1 MKQVREICVLLL
13 CCAMLLVMG
22 ACGREN
28 TKKENPESMTEQ
40 SGSTEKAKEKAH
52 VIILAGQSNA
62 SGMSNV
68 ESLKRLTP
76 VDQYTQYEKG
86 YKNVQIY
93 YFVDRQNRS
102 YEFVPVALG
111 QGSTDTRFG
120 PEVGIAAY
128 LSENYPEEK
137 FYILK
142 AAMGGSSL
150 SMNWQESSDIYQ
162 DMVKAMGDGFSELV
176 DKGLEPEWFATCWMQ
191 GETDSIDEAVARQYG
206 TYEADLMKRLK
217 SRFKQY
223 ASPKGIS
230 VIDAGISTFTGWP
243 YREVINEAKKQ
254 YAAENPI
261 NFYFDTDSLTYDQDN
276 DDYCHYDA
284 VPMIELGRMFGER
297 IQQAAILQEYVK

>member
-1 MKQVREICVLLL
+1 
-13 CCAMLLVMG
+13 
-22 ACGREN
+22 
-28 TKKENPESMTEQ
+28 MTEQ
-40 SGSTEKAKEKAH
+40 SGIAEKPREKAH

-62 SGMSNV
+62 SGMSNM

-76 VDQYTQYEKG
+76 VDQYAQYEKG

-137 FYILK
+137 FYIIK
-142 AAMGGSSL
+142 ASLGGSNI
-150 SMNWQESSDIYQ
+150 SMNWQESSDIYR
-162 DMVKAMGDGFSELV
+162 DMIKIMDDGFSELV
-176 DKGLEPEWFATCWMQ
+176 KKGLEPEWFATCWMQ
-191 GETDSIDEAVARQYG
+191 GESDSIDEAVAKQYY
-206 TYEADLMKRLK
+206 TYEVDLMKRLHK
-217 SRFKQY
+217 RFKQY
-223 ASPKGIS
+223 ASPKGVS

-243 YREVINEAKKQ
+243 FREVINEAKKQ
-254 YAAENPI
+254 FAAENPM

-276 DDYCHYDA
+276 NDYCHYDA

-297 IQQAAILQEYVK
+297 IRQAAILQGYVG